1 MSPDPTPPLSFQG
14 KLFVMWGR
22 LKALFNHLHK
32 DFLSLFS
39 NLPESC
45 QRILRR
51 HPWKFAIGTSL
62 VLLTGYGY
70 YAFTSEPTPEII
82 TETVRRGDLLQTVEG
97 VGEITSDRALN
108 LQFPVSGVVERV
120 LVKEGD
126 LIEAN
131 QKLAQLRAGNLS
143 AGMQSALAS
152 LQAAQADLVELQEGA
167 RPEDIA
173 VSEAQLSAARGTL
186 TAAEAKLAIQK
197 LEAAVSLQGRIEY
210 GTSVARAQIVLAR
223 TAIGVFDD
231 VMADL
236 GVIDA
241 YQRNAPGKEKLL
253 RANRNEAEA
262 IITTFERG
270 AFAFADPVK
279 ALQALRKV
287 REAIA
292 GVYAILESLSA
303 DISSFPI
310 SGGYTNAVREAR
322 KAAVAGQKSSMQ
334 GALVNIDTLLKESQ
348 DATAG
353 YNTEIAAEEKIV
365 ISAKGD
371 ILDLE
376 ATIRTQRAKLDLKKA
391 GSRTTDLQAAA
402 AKVRQA
408 QADYDRAR
416 ASFGDTILSAP
427 TRGFV
432 TKVNIKEGELLSTA
446 FEQNA
451 AITMLGESPY
461 RVEMYVSE
469 VDVPKIVL
477 TQTGSIELDAFPGRP
492 FALVLAEAD
501 PAATDID
508 GVPKYRVKL
517 DFPVAEPG
525 FKIGMTGDVDII
537 TGRAIGVLMVPARA
551 VYEDDFGDTHV
562 RVLLRSG
569 ALEERRVEIGLEGEN
584 DVEIVKGLTEG
595 ETIIVLMK
603 Q

>member
-1 MSPDPTPPLSFQG
+1 
-14 KLFVMWGR
+14 MWGR

-32 DFLSLFS
+32 DFLALFS
-39 NLPESC
+39 NLPESW

-97 VGEITSDRALN
+97 VGEITSERALN

-173 VSEAQLSAARGTL
+173 VSEAELANAEAQLSAARGTL
-186 TAAEAKLAIQK
+186 TAAEAKLAILK

>member
-1 MSPDPTPPLSFQG
+1 
-14 KLFVMWGR
+14 MWGR

-32 DFLSLFS
+32 DFLALFS
-39 NLPESC
+39 NLPESW

-97 VGEITSDRALN
+97 VGEITSERALN

-120 LVKEGD
+120 FVKEGD

-173 VSEAQLSAARGTL
+173 VSEAELANAEAQLSAARGTL
-186 TAAEAKLAIQK
+186 TAAEAKLAILK

>member
-32 DFLSLFS
+32 DFLALFS
-39 NLPESC
+39 NLPESW

-82 TETVRRGDLLQTVEG
+82 TETVRQ
-97 VGEITSDRALN
+97 
-108 LQFPVSGVVERV
+108 
-120 LVKEGD
+120 GD

-186 TAAEAKLAIQK
+186 TAAEAKLAILK

-287 REAIA
+287 REAI
-292 GVYAILESLSA
+292 
-303 DISSFPI
+303 
-310 SGGYTNAVREAR
+310 
-322 KAAVAGQKSSMQ
+322 
-334 GALVNIDTLLKESQ
+334 
-348 DATAG
+348 
-353 YNTEIAAEEKIV
+353 EI
-365 ISAKGD
+365 
-371 ILDLE
+371 
-376 ATIRTQRAKLDLKKA
+376 
-391 GSRTTDLQAAA
+391 
-402 AKVRQA
+402 
-408 QADYDRAR
+408 
-416 ASFGDTILSAP
+416 
-427 TRGFV
+427 
-432 TKVNIKEGELLSTA
+432 
-446 FEQNA
+446 
-451 AITMLGESPY
+451 
-461 RVEMYVSE
+461 
-469 VDVPKIVL
+469 
-477 TQTGSIELDAFPGRP
+477 
-492 FALVLAEAD
+492 
-501 PAATDID
+501 
-508 GVPKYRVKL
+508 
-517 DFPVAEPG
+517 
-525 FKIGMTGDVDII
+525 
-537 TGRAIGVLMVPARA
+537 
-551 VYEDDFGDTHV
+551 
-562 RVLLRSG
+562 
-569 ALEERRVEIGLEGEN
+569 
-584 DVEIVKGLTEG
+584 
-595 ETIIVLMK
+595 
-603 Q
+603 